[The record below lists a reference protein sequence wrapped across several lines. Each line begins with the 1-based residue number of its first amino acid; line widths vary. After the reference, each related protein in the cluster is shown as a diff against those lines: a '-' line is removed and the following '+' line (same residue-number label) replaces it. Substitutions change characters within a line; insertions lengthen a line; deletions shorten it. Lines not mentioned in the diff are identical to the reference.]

1 MTVKRTRQ
9 KSGTIVTVE
18 EFLTLD
24 RPKGDLLLE
33 IDRQRVKLT
42 SLDRVYWPEE
52 KLTKFDLLCFY
63 LKVADHIMPYLKDR
77 PAILQRWPR
86 GINAPMFFQQD
97 LDSAP
102 EFIKTVRLTN
112 QEGRDL
118 DYGVFT
124 TVASLLSNT
133 RGTRRLNIWTSRTGS
148 RLISIRR
155 RRRGKTCCRWR

>member
-102 EFIKTVRLTN
+102 EFIKTVRL
-112 QEGRDL
+112 RRFH
-118 DYGVFT
+118 YRRFA
-124 TVASLLSNT
+124 VALCQ
-133 RGTRRLNIWTSRTGS
+133 S
-148 RLISIRR
+148 RLD
-155 RRRGKTCCRWR
+155 